1 MTDPDL
7 QKNTDLKKGTGRTN
21 GTQPPIGAELQTEP
35 IQEGSFDASRQEK
48 ITGLL
53 NQIAADL
60 AQHPH
65 EEISAQVRLRLSE
78 AGILADDDEIESLT
92 RTIMAAR

>member
-1 MTDPDL
+1 MTDADL
-7 QKNTDLKKGTGRTN
+7 QKNTNLTN
-21 GTQPPIGAELQTEP
+21 DAETPIAAEPQTEP

-60 AQHPH
+60 VHHPH
-65 EEISAQVRLRLSE
+65 EEVSAQVKLRLSE
-78 AGILADDDEIESLT
+78 AGISADDDEIESLT
-92 RTIMAAR
+92 LTIMATR